1 MEMMEK
7 PEYRCIIIIEDKVRA
22 ESIDEAK
29 EIMCD
34 IKIQKADIIAENIGW
49 YKMNETEEKFIKFN
63 PPRHTSEEDLP
74 DVLHSEGDEFSFL
87 LILRK

>member
-34 IKIQKADIIAENIGW
+34 IKIQKADIIAENIG
-49 YKMNETEEKFIKFN
+49 
-63 PPRHTSEEDLP
+63 
-74 DVLHSEGDEFSFL
+74 
-87 LILRK
+87 